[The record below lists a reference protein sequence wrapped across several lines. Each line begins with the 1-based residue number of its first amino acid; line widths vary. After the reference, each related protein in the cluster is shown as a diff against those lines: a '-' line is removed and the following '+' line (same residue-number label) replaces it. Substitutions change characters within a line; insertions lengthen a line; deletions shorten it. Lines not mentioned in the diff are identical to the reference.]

1 MPEAEEEEEDLDL
14 MTMSPQVSVATFDT
28 DEAAESTTFD
38 AEDIGATDAKGA
50 RAINMLDQFL
60 TISSSFPRVFVEL
73 WADLRLDV
81 VSKVAKGRRSQVC
94 LRSVR
99 SSCQYTRNLHRIS
112 TKSPQNLH
120 RISTT
125 T

>member
-60 TISSSFPRVFVEL
+60 TISSSFPHDFVKFSS
-73 WADLRLDV
+73 RF
-81 VSKVAKGRRSQVC
+81 RRA
-94 LRSVR
+94 LG
-99 SSCQYTRNLHRIS
+99 
-112 TKSPQNLH
+112 
-120 RISTT
+120 
-125 T
+125 